1 MLALEMVYVVTWIP
15 LNTLRKGTAFLG
27 CGAPLYILKVRLFN
41 SRSVHCSAGWVPE
54 EKVPGEKGTTMSE
67 RIPKQPLNDPEYTV
81 PEYSVLLPSEEAKN
95 STAESNTASNN
106 VAPSSAVDTN
116 TAENNAPG
124 DSTPEHATT
133 DYREATAGYNA
144 TASEHAGWVRP
155 KALRSAKRCTTAI
168 IILSLF
174 STIQLFLLY
183 GKPIAG
189 LETLPDLVVRM
200 LVYPLIF
207 VLIQIFLFWMTWKG
221 HRWAHILTL
230 MYSAYEVLSRM
241 FWFARDFLVDSR
253 FLTLLMDEL
262 QSSDSAD
269 FAVALLIRTAI
280 GVFVTILYIQNIAL
294 LTRPSVWAYTTAG
307 STSHSQVV
315 GQNPSEP
322 DANSNEGG
330 NRLN

>member
-1 MLALEMVYVVTWIP
+1 
-15 LNTLRKGTAFLG
+15 
-27 CGAPLYILKVRLFN
+27 
-41 SRSVHCSAGWVPE
+41 
-54 EKVPGEKGTTMSE
+54 MSE

-81 PEYSVLLPSEEAKN
+81 PEYSVLLPSDEAEN
-95 STAESNTASNN
+95 STAESNTAPNN
-106 VAPSSAVDTN
+106 VAPSSTVDN
-116 TAENNAPG
+116 NAAEDNAPG
-124 DSTPEHATT
+124 DSTPEQATT
-133 DYREATAGYNA
+133 GYRDATAGYA
-144 TASEHAGWVRP
+144 TASEHEGRVRP

-207 VLIQIFLFWMTWKG
+207 VLIQIFFFWMTWKG

-241 FWFARDFLVDSR
+241 YWFARDFLVDSR

-280 GVFVTILYIQNIAL
+280 GVFITVLYIRNIVF
-294 LTRPSVWAYTTAG
+294 LTRPSAWAYTATG
-307 STSHSQVV
+307 SSALNNQVV
-315 GQNPSEP
+315 DQKPQASNM
-322 DANSNEGG
+322 NSNEGG
-330 NRLN
+330 NSLN

>member
-1 MLALEMVYVVTWIP
+1 
-15 LNTLRKGTAFLG
+15 
-27 CGAPLYILKVRLFN
+27 
-41 SRSVHCSAGWVPE
+41 
-54 EKVPGEKGTTMSE
+54 MSE
-67 RIPKQPLNDPEYTV
+67 RTPKQPLNNPEYTV
-81 PEYSVLLPSEEAKN
+81 PEYSVLLSSDEAEN
-95 STAESNTASNN
+95 STAESNAASNN
-106 VAPSSAVDTN
+106 VTSSSAVDN
-116 TAENNAPG
+116 NAAEDNAPG

-133 DYREATAGYNA
+133 GYRDATAGYA
-144 TASEHAGWVRP
+144 TASEHAGRIRP

-174 STIQLFLLY
+174 TTIQLFLLF

-189 LETLPDLVVRM
+189 VETLPDLVLRM
-200 LVYPLIF
+200 LGYPLIF
-207 VLIQIFLFWMTWKG
+207 VLIQILLFWMTWKG

-241 FWFARDFLVDSR
+241 YWFAQDFLVDSR
-253 FLTLLMDEL
+253 YITLLMDEL

-269 FAVALLIRTAI
+269 FAVAFLIRTAI
-280 GVFVTILYIQNIAL
+280 GVFVTILYVRNIVL

>member
-1 MLALEMVYVVTWIP
+1 
-15 LNTLRKGTAFLG
+15 
-27 CGAPLYILKVRLFN
+27 
-41 SRSVHCSAGWVPE
+41 
-54 EKVPGEKGTTMSE
+54 MSE

-81 PEYSVLLPSEEAKN
+81 PEYSVLLPSDEAEN
-95 STAESNTASNN
+95 STVESSAASNN

-116 TAENNAPG
+116 TAEDNAPG
-124 DSTPEHATT
+124 DSAPEHATT
-133 DYREATAGYNA
+133 GYRDATAGY
-144 TASEHAGWVRP
+144 TAVSEHAGWVRP

-207 VLIQIFLFWMTWKG
+207 VLIQIFFFWMTWKG

-269 FAVALLIRTAI
+269 FAVAFLIRTAI
-280 GVFVTILYIQNIAL
+280 GVFITVLYIQNIAL
-294 LTRPSVWAYTTAG
+294 LTRPPVWAYTTAG

>member
-1 MLALEMVYVVTWIP
+1 
-15 LNTLRKGTAFLG
+15 
-27 CGAPLYILKVRLFN
+27 
-41 SRSVHCSAGWVPE
+41 
-54 EKVPGEKGTTMSE
+54 MSE

-133 DYREATAGYNA
+133 DYREATAGYVA
-144 TASEHAGWVRP
+144 ASEHAGRVRP

-174 STIQLFLLY
+174 TTIQLFLLF

-189 LETLPDLVVRM
+189 VETLPDLVLRM
-200 LVYPLIF
+200 LGYPLIF
-207 VLIQIFLFWMTWKG
+207 VLIQILLFWMTWKG

-241 FWFARDFLVDSR
+241 YWFAQDFLVDSR
-253 FLTLLMDEL
+253 YLTWLMEYL
-262 QSSDSAD
+262 QSYDSMDLAISLLLST
-269 FAVALLIRTAI
+269 AV
-280 GVFVTILYIQNIAL
+280 GVVITILYIRNIVL
-294 LTRPSVWAYTTAG
+294 LTRPSAWAYTATG
-307 STSHSQVV
+307 NTPHSQVV
-315 GQNPSEP
+315 GQNSPVSDP
-322 DANSNEGG
+322 NSNEGG

>member
-1 MLALEMVYVVTWIP
+1 
-15 LNTLRKGTAFLG
+15 
-27 CGAPLYILKVRLFN
+27 
-41 SRSVHCSAGWVPE
+41 
-54 EKVPGEKGTTMSE
+54 MSE
-67 RIPKQPLNDPEYTV
+67 RTPKQPLNDPEYMV
-81 PEYSVLLPSEEAKN
+81 PEYSVLLPSDEAEN
-95 STAESNTASNN
+95 STAESNAASNN
-106 VAPSSAVDTN
+106 VASSSAVDN
-116 TAENNAPG
+116 NAAEDNAPG

-133 DYREATAGYNA
+133 GYRDATAGYA
-144 TASEHAGWVRP
+144 TASEHAGRVRP
-155 KALRSAKRCTTAI
+155 KALHSAKWCTAAI

-174 STIQLFLLY
+174 STIQFFLLY

-189 LETLPDLVVRM
+189 VVTLPELIVRM
-200 LVYPLIF
+200 LGYPLIF

-241 FWFARDFLVDSR
+241 FVYVEDFLIDSR

-280 GVFVTILYIQNIAL
+280 GVFITILYIQNIAL

>member
-1 MLALEMVYVVTWIP
+1 
-15 LNTLRKGTAFLG
+15 
-27 CGAPLYILKVRLFN
+27 
-41 SRSVHCSAGWVPE
+41 
-54 EKVPGEKGTTMSE
+54 MSE

-81 PEYSVLLPSEEAKN
+81 PEYSVLLPSNEPES
-95 STAESNTASNN
+95 STAESNTAPNN

-124 DSTPEHATT
+124 DSAPEHATT
-133 DYREATAGYNA
+133 GYRDATAGYA
-144 TASEHAGWVRP
+144 TASEHAGRVRP

-174 STIQLFLLY
+174 TTIQLFLLY

-189 LETLPDLVVRM
+189 VVTLPELIVRM
-200 LVYPLIF
+200 LGYPLIF
-207 VLIQIFLFWMTWKG
+207 VLIQIFFFWMTWKG

-241 FWFARDFLVDSR
+241 FVYVEDFLVDSR
-253 FLTLLMDEL
+253 YLDLLMDEL
-262 QSSDSAD
+262 QSRDPAD

-280 GVFVTILYIQNIAL
+280 GVFITILYIQNIAL

>member
-1 MLALEMVYVVTWIP
+1 MAHVMTRVP

-27 CGAPLYILKVRLFN
+27 CGAPPYILGVRLFN
-41 SRSVHCSAGWVPE
+41 ARPVHCNAGWVPE
-54 EKVPGEKGTTMSE
+54 EKVQGEKGTTMSE

-81 PEYSVLLPSEEAKN
+81 PEYSVLLPSDEAEN
-95 STAESNTASNN
+95 STAESNAASNN

-116 TAENNAPG
+116 TAEDNAPG
-124 DSTPEHATT
+124 DSAPEHATT
-133 DYREATAGYNA
+133 GYRDATAGYNA
-144 TASEHAGWVRP
+144 AASEHAGWVRP

-174 STIQLFLLY
+174 TTIQLFLLF

-189 LETLPDLVVRM
+189 VETLPDLVVRM
-200 LVYPLIF
+200 LGYPLLF
-207 VLIQIFLFWMTWKG
+207 VLIQICLFWMTWKG

-241 FWFARDFLVDSR
+241 YWFAQDFLVDSR
-253 FLTLLMDEL
+253 YITLLMDEL

-269 FAVALLIRTAI
+269 FAVAFLIRTAI
-280 GVFVTILYIQNIAL
+280 GVFITVLYVRNIVL

-307 STSHSQVV
+307 STPHSQVV
-315 GQNPSEP
+315 DQNPQAP
-322 DANSNEGG
+322 KTNSNEGG

>member
-1 MLALEMVYVVTWIP
+1 
-15 LNTLRKGTAFLG
+15 
-27 CGAPLYILKVRLFN
+27 
-41 SRSVHCSAGWVPE
+41 
-54 EKVPGEKGTTMSE
+54 MSE
-67 RIPKQPLNDPEYTV
+67 RIPKQPQNDPEYTV
-81 PEYSVLLPSEEAKN
+81 PEYSVLLPSDEAEN
-95 STAESNTASNN
+95 STAESNAASNN

-116 TAENNAPG
+116 TAEDNAPG

-133 DYREATAGYNA
+133 DYREAIAGYNA
-144 TASEHAGWVRP
+144 AASEHAGWVRP

-174 STIQLFLLY
+174 TTIQLFLLF

-189 LETLPDLVVRM
+189 VETLPDLVVRM
-200 LVYPLIF
+200 LGYPLLF
-207 VLIQIFLFWMTWKG
+207 VLVQICLFWMTWKG

-241 FWFARDFLVDSR
+241 YWFAQDFLVDSR
-253 FLTLLMDEL
+253 YITLLMDEL

-269 FAVALLIRTAI
+269 FAVAFLIRTAI
-280 GVFVTILYIQNIAL
+280 GVFITVLYVRNIVL

-307 STSHSQVV
+307 STPHSQVV
-315 GQNPSEP
+315 DQNPQAP
-322 DANSNEGG
+322 KTNSNEGG